1 MVAMGSAAVLAVM
14 GVAAMMGEVVGG
26 REGADMVSSTSRRIA
41 FVPGLS
47 RSFVTAGKTTESCHA
62 AQSRG
67 FRVATPRLRAARRF
81 TVPSII
87 QLQSQIQ
94 FADAVEEVLKLKF
107 NPKSMSRVIKSWRR
121 MDEEFLH
128 KEFVEEVDTYQEC
141 NSYIEGLGIKTFY
154 DPYEFEWA
162 KNLRDC
168 ASIIQEEFQVR
179 S

>member
-1 MVAMGSAAVLAVM
+1 M
-14 GVAAMMGEVVGG
+14 
-26 REGADMVSSTSRRIA
+26 
-41 FVPGLS
+41 
-47 RSFVTAGKTTESCHA
+47 
-62 AQSRG
+62 
-67 FRVATPRLRAARRF
+67 
-81 TVPSII
+81 PSII